1 MRKGEIVT
9 GIGVVLMLFGA
20 CGMDS
25 VERSGLICSAA
36 MLIGGA
42 FLASVGY
49 MATHKNL

>member
-9 GIGVVLMLFGA
+9 GIGVVIMFLGA

-25 VERSGLICSAA
+25 VERSGLICSVA

-49 MATHKNL
+49 LTSHKNL